1 MGLHIYALACRV
13 AMVSMKDR
21 VLSVPIF
28 TTALWIASAA
38 AVPAQEAAPAAASPV
53 ASPVVSAP
61 AQTPAPV
68 GAEAAVTAPA
78 AIAPAAAPATAPAA
92 DQAANPADTS
102 PVEANPAEANEVV
115 VTARARNVPG
125 DPLQQ
130 ANVVSFKAIQSVD
143 KAVVGPVALA
153 YKDNLPSPL
162 RTGLRNFLRNL
173 QEPVVFVNYL
183 LQIKPGKAAETLGRF
198 TLNSTLG
205 VAGLVDVAKKPAF
218 NLPYR
223 PNGFAYTMGYYG
235 VKSGPFL
242 FLPLIGPTTL
252 RDVIGRMMD
261 LSLLPMAVGAPFNN
275 PYYAIPTTTIKL
287 LDDRA
292 EADENIEKLRMES
305 PDPYTDTRKLYLQQR
320 QAEIDALHGRKP
332 AGSPAVPAVAPV
344 PVPAPQP

>member
-1 MGLHIYALACRV
+1 MA
-13 AMVSMKDR
+13 SMKDR

-28 TTALWIASAA
+28 TTALWLASAA
-38 AVPAQEAAPAAASPV
+38 AVPAQETVPVVAQAPV
-53 ASPVVSAP
+53 AVV
-61 AQTPAPV
+61 
-68 GAEAAVTAPA
+68 
-78 AIAPAAAPATAPAA
+78 PAAAPASPAVPTAPAV
-92 DQAANPADTS
+92 DQVANPATATATPAAPAD
-102 PVEANPAEANEVV
+102 AAPAEANEVV

-125 DPLQQ
+125 DPLQD
-130 ANVVSFKAIQSVD
+130 ANVASFKVIQSVD
-143 KAVVGPVALA
+143 KAFVGPVALA

-261 LSLLPMAVGAPFNN
+261 LSLLPMAVGSPFNN

-332 AGSPAVPAVAPV
+332 VVVSPV
-344 PVPAPQP
+344 PVAAPVVAPAPVAAEPAPQP